1 MSDGLKVCVGAS
13 SGGHMTELNA
23 LLRHVD
29 SWPARPGLRIATLG
43 DVTGASRDGVTS
55 YAIGECNRNTPVDAL
70 RTIWRSLRIVV
81 RERPDVIVTTGSL
94 PLALFCL
101 VGRLFGARIVWI
113 DSVSQIDELSLSG
126 RLVRPFASQ
135 FFVQWPG
142 LAERFPGTRYAGELV

>member
-1 MSDGLKVCVGAS
+1 MSHGPKICVGAS

-23 LLRHVD
+23 LLRHAD
-29 SWPARPGLRIATLG
+29 AWPAQPAVRVATLG
-43 DVTGASRDGVTS
+43 DVTGLGGDGVAS
-55 YAIGECNRNTPVDAL
+55 YAIGECNRNTPLDAL
-70 RTIWRSLRIVV
+70 RTLWRSLRIVL

-142 LAERFPGTRYAGELV
+142 LAERFPGTRYEGELV